1 MYLFHRH
8 IDLASE
14 LKKAVGLAV
23 GAAIYSAGLNL
34 FLIPNHIIDGG
45 ITGISLLVQALTGIP
60 FSVLIVLL
68 NLPFFYIGYRRLGA
82 RLALSSTFAIVIL
95 SLCSSYFE
103 TMKPATSDP
112 FLSTIFGGI
121 IIGMGVG
128 IVIKSGGSTDGTEIM
143 AIWMDNK
150 FPFSVGE
157 IIMFFNFFILG
168 AAGFVF
174 SWNSTMY
181 SLIAYFIC
189 SRMIDAVS
197 TGLDSSKG
205 VFIVTTSY
213 DAVSDAIV
221 HDMHRAVTRL
231 HGQGGFLKDDKDVL
245 YCVVSRLEIT
255 KLKQVVHAID
265 DVPAKISIAEV
276 CWKLKIPVISSM
288 GTGNRL
294 RPEMLQI
301 ADINKT
307 SVCHLA
313 RKMRK
318 ELKERRVRKLTVVY
332 SKELPHKPVGEG
344 HAPGSISFVPPVSG
358 MMMAGYVVRA
368 LLKENGIG

>member
-34 FLIPNHIIDGG
+34 FLIPNDIIDGG
-45 ITGISLLVQALTGIP
+45 IT
-60 FSVLIVLL
+60 
-68 NLPFFYIGYRRLGA
+68 GYRRLGA

-265 DVPAKISIAEV
+265 ASAFLSVFDVQEV
-276 CWKLKIPVISSM
+276 HGGLVKGK
-288 GTGNRL
+288 
-294 RPEMLQI
+294 
-301 ADINKT
+301 K
-307 SVCHLA
+307 
-313 RKMRK
+313 
-318 ELKERRVRKLTVVY
+318 
-332 SKELPHKPVGEG
+332 
-344 HAPGSISFVPPVSG
+344 
-358 MMMAGYVVRA
+358 
-368 LLKENGIG
+368 